1 MNMEVHEAIRTMREI
16 NQLTQEQ
23 VAERLGMSINGYS
36 KIERGKTKLSI
47 DKLEQLAELFNVNVS
62 ELYSAKEKGFLY
74 FWSEHNGSNYYNA
87 DNELIREN
95 RELKLIVSHKNEII
109 EKLNNENTMLK
120 EIIELLKKQ

>member
-1 MNMEVHEAIRTMREI
+1 MEVHEAIRTMREI